1 MIIEVVTALEMDI
14 VFKAVLLHNPA
25 EYDPEV
31 LSIWA
36 RPIRTMKPNLDQSN
50 CGVAIIQDSLR
61 KLIEAK
67 GDASP

>member
-1 MIIEVVTALEMDI
+1 
-14 VFKAVLLHNPA
+14 LHNPA

-50 CGVAIIQDSLR
+50 YGVTIIQDSLM
-61 KLIEAK
+61 KLIPRS
-67 GDASP
+67 GV